1 MQTLLRINNSK
12 IGDITL
18 RKILLL
24 SAVTF
29 VGLSLGGCGN
39 SHNYSLKK
47 LRAEHARLLKQ
58 SKHKTHN
65 HSNSHST
72 KSKKE
77 AKQNASSKKSASD
90 VQNKASNQNTR
101 QNNDH
106 HATQSNDGEHLS
118 SAQQANVDKGLY
130 PDGTRKPESFANHD
144 DYMRYNAWYQGYNY
158 DPSTGSLTRMNDQQ
172 LNDMRQQMNA
182 NGGQNFK

>member
-1 MQTLLRINNSK
+1 MKK
-12 IGDITL
+12 ICLICATAL
-18 RKILLL
+18 
-24 SAVTF
+24 
-29 VGLSLGGCGN
+29 VGMSLTACGN
-39 SHNYSLKK
+39 GDHSSNLSTLKAEHSRLLKK
-47 LRAEHARLLKQ
+47 EKQLKQ
-58 SKHKTHN
+58 SKHKTHK
-65 HSNSHST
+65 HSKSHST

-77 AKQNASSKKSASD
+77 AKQNASSKNSSSD

-158 DPSTGSLTRMNDQQ
+158 DHPLV
-172 LNDMRQQMNA
+172 L
-182 NGGQNFK
+182 